1 MKHIFRWLALPP
13 LGLLL
18 AATVVLLANE
28 WAVARASHRVANVPY
43 VAASAPDF
51 DSKRHRLDIYQPAKK
66 AAAPRPV
73 VLFIHGGSWDSGSK
87 DDILYKTI
95 GRRLAKNGFVGVVIS
110 YRLAPQ
116 VQVPQQADDCAR
128 ALAWTVAHIG
138 EYGGDPSHLVLMGHS
153 AGGGLAALLATGSDT
168 LLAKYGLAGETVKST
183 GDPEGDYWVH
193 PRQQAIHG
201 VLLDDPAGLDML
213 DYLTKMQYDGDAK
226 YLVPFSKDPAVWRQ
240 ASALYHVR
248 AGAPLMSIYIGGETY
263 PSIKESSEKF
273 RQRLTQLGAAPK
285 YTILP
290 GKKHVGMV
298 TQLFWP
304 GNELYDELKRL
315 AR

>member
-18 AATVVLLANE
+18 AAAAVLLANE
-28 WAVARASHRVANVPY
+28 WAVAQASHRHADVPY

-51 DSKRHRLDIYQPAKK
+51 DAKNHLLDIYQPKAK
-66 AAAPRPV
+66 ATAPRPV
-73 VLFIHGGSWDSGSK
+73 VLFIHGGSWNSGSK
-87 DDILYKTI
+87 NDILYKAI
-95 GRRLAKNGFVGVVIS
+95 GRRLARQGFVGVVIS
-110 YRLAPQ
+110 YRLSPQ
-116 VQVPQQADDCAR
+116 ALVPQQADDCAR
-128 ALAWTVAHIG
+128 ALAWTVQHIT
-138 EYGGDPSHLVLMGHS
+138 EYGGDPARIVLMGHS

-168 LLAKYGLAGETVKST
+168 LLASHGLPARA
-183 GDPEGDYWVH
+183 VH
-193 PRQQAIHG
+193 A

-213 DYLTKMQYDGDAK
+213 DYLTKMQYPNDAQ

-240 ASALYHVR
+240 TSALYHVR
-248 AGAPLMSIYIGGETY
+248 AGAPPYSIYIGGDTY
-263 PSIKESSEKF
+263 PSISSSGERF
-273 RQRLTQLGAAPK
+273 RQRLTQLGEAPK

-298 TQLFWP
+298 TQLFFEK
-304 GNELYDELKRL
+304 NELYTELHRL

>member
-1 MKHIFRWLALPP
+1 MTRFFRWLALPP

-18 AATVVLLANE
+18 AAAVVLLANE
-28 WAVARASHRVANVPY
+28 WAVARASHRVADVPY

-51 DSKRHRLDIYQPAKK
+51 DAKRHRLDIYQPTGK

-73 VLFIHGGSWDSGSK
+73 VLFIHGGNWNSGSK
-87 DDILYKTI
+87 DDILYKAI
-95 GRRLAKNGFVGVVIS
+95 GRRLAKNGFVGVVMS

-116 VQVPQQADDCAR
+116 VLVPQQAADCAR
-128 ALAWTVAHIG
+128 ALAWTVAHIK
-138 EYGGDPSHLVLMGHS
+138 EYGGDPAHLVLMGHS
-153 AGGGLAALLATGSDT
+153 AGGGLAALLATGSDS
-168 LLAKYGLAGETVKST
+168 LLANYGLPASAA
-183 GDPEGDYWVH
+183 H
-193 PRQQAIHG
+193 A

-213 DYLTKMQYDGDAK
+213 DYLTKMQYPNDAQ

-240 ASALYHVR
+240 ASALYHLR
-248 AGAPLMSIYIGGETY
+248 AGAPPMSIYIGGETY
-263 PSIKESSEKF
+263 PSIKSSSEKF

-298 TQLFWP
+298 TQLFWAN
-304 GNELYDELKRL
+304 NELYAELHRL

>member
-1 MKHIFRWLALPP
+1 MRYFRLLALPP

-18 AATVVLLANE
+18 ALSVVLLANE
-28 WAVARASHRVANVPY
+28 WAVGRASHRASDIAY

-51 DSKRHRLDIYQPAKK
+51 DTNRHRLDVYEPTKEAT
-66 AAAPRPV
+66 APRPV
-73 VLFIHGGSWDSGSK
+73 VLFIHGGSWNSGSK
-87 DDILYKTI
+87 DDFIYKAI

-110 YRLAPQ
+110 YRLSPQ

-128 ALAWTVAHIG
+128 ALAWTVANIKD
-138 EYGGDPSHLVLMGHS
+138 YGGDPARIVLMGHS

-168 LLAKYGLAGETVKST
+168 LLARHGLPATAA
-183 GDPEGDYWVH
+183 H
-193 PRQQAIHG
+193 A

-213 DYLTKMQYDGDAK
+213 DYLTKMQYPNDAQ

-248 AGAPLMSIYIGGETY
+248 AGAPPYSIYNGSETY
-263 PSIKESSEKF
+263 PSISSSSEKF
-273 RQRLTQLGAAPK
+273 RQRLTQLGQAPR

-298 TQLFWP
+298 TQLFWA
-304 GNELYDELKRL
+304 GNQLYNELRRL
-315 AR
+315 AQ

>member
-1 MKHIFRWLALPP
+1 
-13 LGLLL
+13 
-18 AATVVLLANE
+18 
-28 WAVARASHRVANVPY
+28 VP
-43 VAASAPDF
+43 ASAPDF
-51 DSKRHRLDIYQPAKK
+51 DNKRHRLDIYQPTKK
-66 AAAPRPV
+66 TTQPRPV

-87 DDILYKTI
+87 DDILYKAI

-110 YRLAPQ
+110 YRLSPQ

-128 ALAWTVAHIG
+128 ALAWTVANIKD
-138 EYGGDPSHLVLMGHS
+138 YGGDPARIVLMGHS

-168 LLAKYGLAGETVKST
+168 LLAKHGLHGQTVKST
-183 GDPEGDYWVH
+183 GDPEGDYWAH
-193 PRQQAIHG
+193 PRQQLVHA

-213 DYLTKMQYDGDAK
+213 DYLTKMQYPGDAQ

-248 AGAPLMSIYIGGETY
+248 AGAPPYSIYIGGETY
-263 PSIKESSEKF
+263 PSISSSGEKF
-273 RQRLTQLGAAPK
+273 RQRLTQLGQAPR

-298 TQLFWP
+298 TQLFWA
-304 GNELYDELKRL
+304 GNQLYDELRRL
-315 AR
+315 AQ

>member
-1 MKHIFRWLALPP
+1 MRYFRLLALPP

-18 AATVVLLANE
+18 AAFGVLLATE
-28 WAVARASHRVANVPY
+28 WAVARASRRVADVAYVP
-43 VAASAPDF
+43 ASAPDF
-51 DSKRHRLDIYQPAKK
+51 DARRHRLDVYQPTQK
-66 AAAPRPV
+66 AAVPRPV

-87 DDILYKTI
+87 NDILYKAI

-128 ALAWTVAHIG
+128 ALAWTVANIKD
-138 EYGGDPSHLVLMGHS
+138 YGGDSGRIVLMGHS

-168 LLAKYGLAGETVKST
+168 LLAKHGLPATAA
-183 GDPEGDYWVH
+183 H
-193 PRQQAIHG
+193 A

-213 DYLTKMQYDGDAK
+213 DYLTKLQYPNDAQ
-226 YLVPFSKDPAVWRQ
+226 YLVPFGKDPAVWRQ

-248 AGAPLMSIYIGGETY
+248 AGAPPMSLYIGGETY
-263 PSIKESSEKF
+263 PSIKSSSEKF
-273 RQRLTQLGAAPK
+273 RQRLAQLGAAPK

-298 TQLFWP
+298 TQLFWAN
-304 GNELYDELKRL
+304 NELYAELRRL

>member
-1 MKHIFRWLALPP
+1 MKRYFRLLALPP

-18 AATVVLLANE
+18 AAVTVLLANE
-28 WAVARASHRVANVPY
+28 WAVAHASRRVADVPY

-51 DSKRHRLDIYQPAKK
+51 DAKRHRLDIYQPKK
-66 AAAPRPV
+66 EAAPRPV
-73 VLFIHGGSWDSGSK
+73 VLFIHGGSWNSGSK

-116 VQVPQQADDCAR
+116 ALVPQQANDCAR
-128 ALAWTVAHIG
+128 ALAWTVAHIS
-138 EYGGDPSHLVLMGHS
+138 EYGGDPARIVLMGHS

-168 LLAKYGLAGETVKST
+168 LLARHGLPPSAA
-183 GDPEGDYWVH
+183 H
-193 PRQQAIHG
+193 A

-213 DYLTKMQYDGDAK
+213 DYLTKLEYPNDAQ

-248 AGAPLMSIYIGGETY
+248 AGAPPYSLYIGGDTY
-263 PSIKESSEKF
+263 PSIKNSSEKF
-273 RQRLTQLGAAPK
+273 RQRLTQLGQAPK
-285 YTILP
+285 YVVLP

-298 TQLFWP
+298 TQLFFA
-304 GNELYDELKRL
+304 NNTLYAELKRL

>member
-1 MKHIFRWLALPP
+1 MTRFFRWLALPP

-18 AATVVLLANE
+18 AATAVLLANE
-28 WAVARASHRVANVPY
+28 WAIAQGSHRVADVPY

-51 DSKRHRLDIYQPAKK
+51 DTKRHRLDVYQPSKK
-66 AAAPRPV
+66 ASAPRPV
-73 VLFIHGGSWDSGSK
+73 VLFIHGGNWNSGSK
-87 DDILYKTI
+87 DDILYKAI
-95 GRRLAKNGFVGVVIS
+95 GRRLAKNGFVGVVMS

-116 VQVPQQADDCAR
+116 VLVPQQADDCAR
-128 ALAWTVAHIG
+128 ALAWTVAHIK
-138 EYGGDPSHLVLMGHS
+138 EYGGDPTHLVLMGHS

-168 LLAKYGLAGETVKST
+168 LLARHGLPARAA
-183 GDPEGDYWVH
+183 H
-193 PRQQAIHG
+193 A

-213 DYLTKMQYDGDAK
+213 DYLTKMQYPGDAQ

-240 ASALYHVR
+240 ASALYHLR
-248 AGAPLMSIYIGGETY
+248 AGAPPISIYIGGETY
-263 PSIKESSEKF
+263 PSIQSSSEKF

-298 TQLFWP
+298 TQLFFQK
-304 GNELYDELKRL
+304 NELYAELRRL

>member
-1 MKHIFRWLALPP
+1 MRYFRLLVLPP

-18 AATVVLLANE
+18 AITVVLLATE
-28 WAVARASHRVANVPY
+28 WTVARASHRASDIAY

-51 DSKRHRLDIYQPAKK
+51 DANRHRLDVYEPTRESAS
-66 AAAPRPV
+66 PRPV
-73 VLFIHGGSWDSGSK
+73 VLFIHGGSWNSGGK
-87 DDILYKTI
+87 DDFIYKAI

-116 VQVPQQADDCAR
+116 VQVPQQADDCVR
-128 ALAWTVAHIG
+128 ALAWTVANIKD
-138 EYGGDPSHLVLMGHS
+138 YGGDPTHIVLMGHS

-168 LLAKYGLAGETVKST
+168 LLAKHGL
-183 GDPEGDYWVH
+183 
-193 PRQQAIHG
+193 PRTAAHA

-213 DYLTKMQYDGDAK
+213 DYLTKMQYPNDAQ

-240 ASALYHVR
+240 SSALYHMR
-248 AGAPLMSIYIGGETY
+248 AGAPPYSIYIGGNTY

-273 RQRLTQLGAAPK
+273 RQRLAQLGQAPR
-285 YTILP
+285 YTLLP

-298 TQLFWP
+298 TQLLWP
-304 GNELYDELKRL
+304 GNQLYDELRRL
-315 AR
+315 AG

>member
-1 MKHIFRWLALPP
+1 MMRIIRWLALPP

-18 AATVVLLANE
+18 AAAAVLLVNE
-28 WAVARASHRVANVPY
+28 WAVAQASRRVADVPY

-51 DSKRHRLDIYQPAKK
+51 DSKRHRLDIYQPRAKT
-66 AAAPRPV
+66 AAPRPV

-116 VQVPQQADDCAR
+116 VLVPQQADDCAR

-138 EYGGDPSHLVLMGHS
+138 EYGGDPGHLVLMGHS

-168 LLAKYGLAGETVKST
+168 LLARHGLPA
-183 GDPEGDYWVH
+183 H
-193 PRQQAIHG
+193 AAHA

-213 DYLTKMQYDGDAK
+213 DYLTKMQYPGDEK
-226 YLVPFSKDPAVWRQ
+226 YLVPFSKDPMVWRQ
-240 ASALYHVR
+240 ASALYHLR
-248 AGAPLMSIYIGGETY
+248 AGAPPMSFYIGGETY

-273 RQRLTQLGAAPK
+273 RRRLVQLGAAPK
-285 YTILP
+285 YVVLP

-304 GNELYDELKRL
+304 GNELYAELKRL
-315 AR
+315 AQ

>member
-1 MKHIFRWLALPP
+1 MMRIFRWLALPP

-18 AATVVLLANE
+18 AATAVLLANE
-28 WAVARASHRVANVPY
+28 WAVARAGHRVANVPY

-51 DSKRHRLDIYQPAKK
+51 DTKRHRLDIYQPTAK

-87 DDILYKTI
+87 DDILYKAI

-116 VQVPQQADDCAR
+116 VLVPQQADDCAR

-168 LLAKYGLAGETVKST
+168 LLARHGLPARAV
-183 GDPEGDYWVH
+183 
-193 PRQQAIHG
+193 HG

-213 DYLTKMQYDGDAK
+213 DYLTKMQYAGDAQ

-248 AGAPLMSIYIGGETY
+248 AGAPPMSLYIGGETY
-263 PSIKESSEKF
+263 PSIKESSEKY
-273 RQRLTQLGAAPK
+273 RQRLTQLGMVPK
-285 YTILP
+285 YTIIP

-298 TQLFWP
+298 TQLFWA
-304 GNELYDELKRL
+304 GNELYAELTRL
-315 AR
+315 AQ

>member
-1 MKHIFRWLALPP
+1 MKHFFRWLALPP

-28 WAVARASHRVANVPY
+28 WAVARASHRVADIPY

-51 DSKRHRLDIYQPAKK
+51 DAKRHRLDIYQPSKK
-66 AAAPRPV
+66 TPTPRPV

-87 DDILYKTI
+87 DDILYKAI

-116 VQVPQQADDCAR
+116 VLVPQQADDCAR

-138 EYGGDPSHLVLMGHS
+138 EYGGDPGRLVLMGHS

-168 LLAKYGLAGETVKST
+168 LLARHGLPASA
-183 GDPEGDYWVH
+183 VH
-193 PRQQAIHG
+193 A

-213 DYLTKMQYDGDAK
+213 DYLTKMQYAGDAQ

-248 AGAPLMSIYIGGETY
+248 AGAPPMSIYIGGETY
-263 PSIKESSEKF
+263 PSISSSGEKF
-273 RQRLTQLGAAPK
+273 RQRLTQLGEAPK
-285 YTILP
+285 YTVLP

-298 TQLFWP
+298 TQLFWTD
-304 GNELYDELKRL
+304 NQLYAELKRL
-315 AR
+315 THN

>member
-1 MKHIFRWLALPP
+1 MKRIFRWLALPP

-18 AATVVLLANE
+18 AAAAVLLANE
-28 WAVARASHRVANVPY
+28 WAIAQGSHRVADVPY

-51 DSKRHRLDIYQPAKK
+51 DTKRHRLDIYQPTAP

-73 VLFIHGGSWDSGSK
+73 VLFIHGGNWNSGSK
-87 DDILYKTI
+87 DDILYKAI
-95 GRRLAKNGFVGVVIS
+95 GRRLARQGFVGVVMS

-128 ALAWTVAHIG
+128 ALAWAVAHIG
-138 EYGGDPSHLVLMGHS
+138 EYGGDPAHLVLMGHS
-153 AGGGLAALLATGSDT
+153 AGGGLAALLATGSDS
-168 LLAKYGLAGETVKST
+168 LLARHGLPA
-183 GDPEGDYWVH
+183 H
-193 PRQQAIHG
+193 AAHA

-213 DYLTKMQYDGDAK
+213 DYLTKMQYPNDAQ
-226 YLVPFSKDPAVWRQ
+226 YLVPFSHDPVVWRQ
-240 ASALYHVR
+240 ASALYHLR
-248 AGAPLMSIYIGGETY
+248 AGAPPMSIYLGGETY
-263 PSIKESSEKF
+263 PSIKSSSEKF

-298 TQLFWP
+298 TQLFFEK
-304 GNELYDELKRL
+304 NELYAELHRL
-315 AR
+315 AQ